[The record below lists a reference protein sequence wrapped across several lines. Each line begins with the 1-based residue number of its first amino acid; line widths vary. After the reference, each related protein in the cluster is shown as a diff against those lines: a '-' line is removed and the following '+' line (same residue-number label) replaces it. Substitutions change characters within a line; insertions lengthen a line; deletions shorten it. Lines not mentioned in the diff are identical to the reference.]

1 MRLAKNIL
9 ESGFINHK
17 TPITKIEDPLIKDNG
32 IKLFIKREDLN
43 HPELSGNKWHKLK
56 YNLITAKEDGYETL
70 LTFGGAYSNHIY
82 ATAAAGKLFG
92 FKTIGIIR
100 GEEHLPLNPTLSFA
114 VSKGMK
120 IHYVNRKSYREKN
133 SSEFIDQLKEKFGKF
148 YLLPEGGTNKLAVKG
163 ASEIISNID
172 IDFDYVCCACGTGG
186 TLAGLIT
193 GLNGKKK
200 ALGFS
205 VLKGSS
211 FLLNDVE
218 KLIYES
224 AGEKYNNWDIN
235 LDFHFGGYAKINSD
249 LIGFIKRFQKITSIP
264 IEPIY
269 TGKLLFGVYNLILN
283 NYFRNGI
290 NILVIHTGGLQG
302 LMGMKNKILNENSK
316 FIFTIPKYNNSLE

>member
-1 MRLAKNIL
+1 MKSYKNIL
-9 ESGFINHK
+9 ESDFINHK
-17 TPITKIEDPLIKDNG
+17 TPIYKIEDPLIKDSG

-43 HPELSGNKWHKLK
+43 HSELSGNKWHKLK
-56 YNLITAKEDGYETL
+56 YNLITAKEKGYETL

-114 VSKGMK
+114 ASAGMK

-133 SSEFIDQLKEKFGKF
+133 SSEFIKKLTEKFGNF
-148 YLLPEGGTNKLAVKG
+148 YLVPEGGTNKLAVKG

-186 TLAGLIT
+186 TLAGLVT

-205 VLKGSS
+205 VLKGGS

-224 AGEKYNNWDIN
+224 VGKKYNNWDIN
-235 LDFHFGGYAKINSD
+235 LDFHFGGYAKINSE
-249 LIGFIKRFQKITSIP
+249 LIEFFHTFQKITSIP

-283 NYFRNGI
+283 HYFSNGI

-302 LMGMKNKILNENSK
+302 LIGMKNKLLRIGGANNDIL
-316 FIFTIPKYNNSLE
+316 

>member
-1 MRLAKNIL
+1 MGLHKNIL

-17 TPITKIEDPLIKDNG
+17 TPISKIEDPLIKDSG

-56 YNLITAKEDGYETL
+56 YNLITAKENGYETL

-114 VSKGMK
+114 ISKGMK
-120 IHYVNRKSYREKN
+120 IQYVNRKSYREKN
-133 SSEFIDQLKEKFGKF
+133 SSEFIKNLREKFGKF
-148 YLLPEGGTNKLAVKG
+148 YLVPEGGTNNLAVKG

-172 IDFDYVCCACGTGG
+172 IDFDYICCACGTGG
-186 TLAGLIT
+186 TLAGLVS
-193 GLNGKKK
+193 GLNGRKK

-205 VLKGSS
+205 VLKGGG

-218 KLIYES
+218 NLIYES
-224 AGEKYNNWDIN
+224 VGKKYNNWDIN
-235 LDFHFGGYAKINSD
+235 LDFHFGGYAKINSE
-249 LIGFIKRFQKITSIP
+249 LIEFIQRFQKINSIP

-269 TGKLLFGVYNLILN
+269 TGKLLFGVYKLILN
-283 NYFRNGI
+283 HYFSNGSA
-290 NILVIHTGGLQG
+290 ILIIHTGGLQG
-302 LMGMKNKILNENSK
+302 LMGMKNKVLRISGANNDIL
-316 FIFTIPKYNNSLE
+316 

>member
-1 MRLAKNIL
+1 MGLRKNIL
-9 ESGFINHK
+9 ESDFINHK
-17 TPITKIEDPLIKDNG
+17 TPISKIEDPLIKDSG

-56 YNLITAKEDGYETL
+56 YNLITAKEKGYGTL
-70 LTFGGAYSNHIY
+70 LTFGGAYSNHIF

-100 GEEHLPLNPTLSFA
+100 GEEHHPLNPTLSFA
-114 VSKGMK
+114 VSMGMK

-133 SSEFIDQLKEKFGKF
+133 SSEFIKNLREKFGKF
-148 YLLPEGGTNKLAVKG
+148 YLVPEGGTNKLAVKG
-163 ASEIISNID
+163 VSEIISNID

-186 TLAGLIT
+186 TLAGLVT
-193 GLNGKKK
+193 GLNGRKK

-205 VLKGSS
+205 VLKGGS

-224 AGEKYNNWDIN
+224 VEKKYNNWDIN
-235 LDFHFGGYAKINSD
+235 LDFHFDGYAKINSE
-249 LIGFIKRFQKITSIP
+249 LIEFVQRFQKITSIP

-283 NYFRNGI
+283 QYFGNGN

-302 LMGMKNKILNENSK
+302 LRGMKNKVLRISGANYGGL
-316 FIFTIPKYNNSLE
+316 

>member
-1 MRLAKNIL
+1 MKSHKNIL
-9 ESGFINHK
+9 KSDFINHN
-17 TPITKIEDPLIKDNG
+17 TPIYKIEDPLIKDSG

-43 HPELSGNKWHKLK
+43 HPEMSGNKWHKLK
-56 YNLITAKEDGYETL
+56 YNLITAKENGYATL

-114 VSKGMK
+114 VSMGMK
-120 IHYVNRKSYREKN
+120 IHYVNRTSYREKN
-133 SSEFIDQLKEKFGKF
+133 SSKFMKKLSEKFGKF
-148 YLLPEGGTNKLAVKG
+148 YLVPEGGTNKLAVKG
-163 ASEIISNID
+163 VSEIISNID
-172 IDFDYVCCACGTGG
+172 IEFDYVCCACGTGG
-186 TLAGLIT
+186 TLAGLVS

-200 ALGFS
+200 VLGFS
-205 VLKGSS
+205 VLKGGS

-224 AGEKYNNWDIN
+224 VGKKYKNWDIN
-235 LDFHFGGYAKINSD
+235 LDFHFGGYAKINSE
-249 LIGFIKRFQKITSIP
+249 LIEFIQRFQKITSTP

-283 NYFRNGI
+283 HYFNNG
-290 NILVIHTGGLQG
+290 NAILAIHTGGLQG
-302 LMGMKNKILNENSK
+302 LMGMKSK
-316 FIFTIPKYNNSLE
+316 VLRINGANNDI

>member
-1 MRLAKNIL
+1 MKPHENIL
-9 ESGFINHK
+9 ESNFIIHN
-17 TPITKIEDPLIKDNG
+17 TPILKIEDPIIKDSG

-56 YNLITAKEDGYETL
+56 YNLIAAKEKGCETL

-82 ATAAAGKLFG
+82 ATAAASKLFG

-100 GEEHLPLNPTLSFA
+100 GEEQLPLNPTLSFA
-114 VSKGMK
+114 SSKGMK
-120 IHYVNRKSYREKN
+120 IHYVNRKTYREKN
-133 SSEFIDQLKEKFGKF
+133 LTEFIKQLRQKFGNF
-148 YLLPEGGTNKLAVKG
+148 YLVPEGGTNILAVKG
-163 ASEIISNID
+163 TSEIISNID

-193 GLNGKKK
+193 GLNGRKKV
-200 ALGFS
+200 LGFS
-205 VLKGSS
+205 VLKGGS

-218 KLIYES
+218 KLIYDS
-224 AGEKYNNWDIN
+224 VGKKYNNWDIN

-249 LIGFIKRFQKITSIP
+249 LINFIQRFQNITSIP

-283 NYFRNGI
+283 HYFGSEKK
-290 NILVIHTGGLQG
+290 ILAIHTGGLQG
-302 LMGMKNKILNENSK
+302 LMGMKSKVLKIIDANYSDK
-316 FIFTIPKYNNSLE
+316 

>member
-1 MRLAKNIL
+1 MKSHKKIL
-9 ESGFINHK
+9 ESDFINHK
-17 TPITKIEDPLIKDNG
+17 IPIHKIEDPLIKDSG

-56 YNLITAKEDGYETL
+56 YNLITAKEEGYETL

-82 ATAAAGKLFG
+82 ATAAAGRLFG

>member
-1 MRLAKNIL
+1 MGLHKNIL

-17 TPITKIEDPLIKDNG
+17 TPISKIEDPLIKDSG

-56 YNLITAKEDGYETL
+56 YNLITAKENGYETL

-114 VSKGMK
+114 ISKGMK
-120 IHYVNRKSYREKN
+120 IQYVNRKSYREKN
-133 SSEFIDQLKEKFGKF
+133 SSEFIKNLREKFGKF
-148 YLLPEGGTNKLAVKG
+148 YLVPEGGTNNLAVKG

-172 IDFDYVCCACGTGG
+172 IDFDYICCACGTGG
-186 TLAGLIT
+186 TLAGLVS
-193 GLNGKKK
+193 GLNGRKK

-205 VLKGSS
+205 VLKGGG

-224 AGEKYNNWDIN
+224 AGKKYNNWDIN
-235 LDFHFGGYAKINSD
+235 LDFHCGGYAKINSE
-249 LIGFIKRFQKITSIP
+249 LIKFIQRFKKITSIT

-283 NYFRNGI
+283 HYFNNG
-290 NILVIHTGGLQG
+290 NAILVIHTGGLQG
-302 LMGMKNKILNENSK
+302 LIGMKNKVLKISGANSGD
-316 FIFTIPKYNNSLE
+316 L

>member
-1 MRLAKNIL
+1 MKMQNKIL
-9 ESGFINHK
+9 NAEFINHN
-17 TPITKIEDPLIKDNG
+17 TPIQKIEDPSIKDSG

-56 YNLITAKEDGYETL
+56 HNLITAKENGYETL

-100 GEEHLPLNPTLSFA
+100 GEEHLPLNPTLGFS

-120 IHYVNRKSYREKN
+120 IHYINRKDYREKN
-133 SSEFIDQLKEKFGKF
+133 SSEFITKLKKKFGKF
-148 YLLPEGGTNKLAVKG
+148 YLIPEGGTNELAVKG
-163 ASEIISNID
+163 VREIISTIN
-172 IDFDYVCCACGTGG
+172 IDFDYICCACGTGG
-186 TLAGLIT
+186 TLAGLVT
-193 GLNGKKK
+193 GLNGKKN

-211 FLLNDVE
+211 FLLDDVT
-218 KLIYES
+218 KLINENS
-224 AGEKYNNWDIN
+224 GKKYTNWDIN
-235 LDFHFGGYAKINSD
+235 LDFHFGGYAKINSE
-249 LIGFIKRFQKITSIP
+249 LIAFTKRFQQITSIP

-283 NYFRNGI
+283 HYFNKGKT
-290 NILVIHTGGLQG
+290 ILVVHTGGLQG
-302 LMGMKNKILNENSK
+302 LKGMKKKVLKIDGDNYDDL
-316 FIFTIPKYNNSLE
+316 

>member
-1 MRLAKNIL
+1 MRLHKNIL
-9 ESGFINHK
+9 ESDFINHK
-17 TPITKIEDPLIKDNG
+17 TPIYKIEDTLIKDSG

-56 YNLITAKEDGYETL
+56 YNLIAAKEKGYGSL

-100 GEEHLPLNPTLSFA
+100 GEEHLPLNPTLRFA
-114 VSKGMK
+114 VSAGMK

-133 SSEFIDQLKEKFGKF
+133 SAKFIKKLRGKFGKF
-148 YLLPEGGTNKLAVKG
+148 YLVPEGGTNKLAVKG
-163 ASEIISNID
+163 ASEIISSID
-172 IDFDYVCCACGTGG
+172 LDFDYVCCACGTGG
-186 TLAGLIT
+186 TLAGLVT
-193 GLNGKKK
+193 GLNGRKK

-205 VLKGSS
+205 ILKGGS

-224 AGEKYNNWDIN
+224 AGKKYNNWDIN
-235 LDFHFGGYAKINSD
+235 LDFHFGGYAKINSE
-249 LIGFIKRFQKITSIP
+249 LIEFIKRFQKITSTP

-283 NYFRNGI
+283 HYFSNGI

-302 LMGMKNKILNENSK
+302 LIGMKNKVLRIGGANNYIL
-316 FIFTIPKYNNSLE
+316 